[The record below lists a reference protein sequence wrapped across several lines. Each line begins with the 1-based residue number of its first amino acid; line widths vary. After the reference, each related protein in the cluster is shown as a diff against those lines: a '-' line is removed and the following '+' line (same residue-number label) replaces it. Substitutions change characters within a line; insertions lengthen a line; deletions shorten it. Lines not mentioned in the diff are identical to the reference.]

1 MIRDV
6 NEEAGHTEDRRLVCQ
21 QSVKG
26 VKWEEVTGPHCLFG
40 GLYGNTEKSE
50 MGKRTA
56 LGVLLIYYLT
66 LESHDC

>member
-1 MIRDV
+1 MSGLSAVSKR
-6 NEEAGHTEDRRLVCQ
+6 
-21 QSVKG
+21 

-40 GLYGNTEKSE
+40 SLYGSTEKSE

-56 LGVLLIYYLT
+56 LRVLLIYYLT